1 MKKYRFRKPA
11 IIVISTLCFAILIL
25 GLAIINTSMNQ
36 VSLQIPD
43 YDYVTDTILNEEK
56 PVANTKNIIMRPYN
70 NSEVKILK
78 DFYER
83 NDTEEN
89 QENSLIFYDSTY
101 MPNSSI
107 AYGGIDSFDVV
118 SILDGTVIKVSED
131 DLLGNIVEI
140 EHTNKIISVY
150 QSVSEVAVKENQV
163 VKQGEVIAKSGE
175 SNLNL
180 SLKKHLLFEL
190 IVNSNIVNPEDYFNK
205 NVENIGE

>member
-25 GLAIINTSMNQ
+25 GVAIINTSMNQ

-43 YDYVTDTILNEEK
+43 YDYVTDTILNEEE

>member
-25 GLAIINTSMNQ
+25 GVAIINTSMNQ

-43 YDYVTDTILNEEK
+43 YEYVTDTILNEEE

-70 NSEVKILK
+70 NTEVKILK

>member
-25 GLAIINTSMNQ
+25 GVAIINTSMNQ

-43 YDYVTDTILNEEK
+43 YEYVTDIILNEEK

>member
-25 GLAIINTSMNQ
+25 GVAIINTSMNQ

-43 YDYVTDTILNEEK
+43 YDYVTDTILNEEE

-150 QSVSEVAVKENQV
+150 QSVSEVTVKENQV

>member
-25 GLAIINTSMNQ
+25 GVAIINTSMNQ

-190 IVNSNIVNPEDYFNK
+190 IINSNIVNPEDYFNK

>member
-25 GLAIINTSMNQ
+25 GAAIINTSMNQ

-190 IVNSNIVNPEDYFNK
+190 IINSNIVNPEDYFNK

>member
-25 GLAIINTSMNQ
+25 GVALINTSMNQ

-43 YDYVTDTILNEEK
+43 YDYVTDTILNEEE

>member
-25 GLAIINTSMNQ
+25 GVAIINTSMNQ

-131 DLLGNIVEI
+131 ALLGNIVEI

-190 IVNSNIVNPEDYFNK
+190 IINSNIVNPEDYFNK

>member
-1 MKKYRFRKPA
+1 MKKYRFKKPA

-25 GLAIINTSMNQ
+25 GVAIINTSMNQ

-43 YDYVTDTILNEEK
+43 YDYVTDTILNEEE

-150 QSVSEVAVKENQV
+150 QSVSEVTVKENQV

-190 IVNSNIVNPEDYFNK
+190 IVNGNIVNPEDYFNK

>member
-11 IIVISTLCFAILIL
+11 IIVISTLCLAFLIL
-25 GLAIINTSMNQ
+25 GVAIINTSMNQ

>member
-25 GLAIINTSMNQ
+25 GVAIINTSMNQ

-43 YDYVTDTILNEEK
+43 YDYVTDTILNEEE

-107 AYGGIDSFDVV
+107 AYGGLDSFDVV

>member
-1 MKKYRFRKPA
+1 M
-11 IIVISTLCFAILIL
+11 V
-25 GLAIINTSMNQ
+25 
-36 VSLQIPD
+36 
-43 YDYVTDTILNEEK
+43 
-56 PVANTKNIIMRPYN
+56 
-70 NSEVKILK
+70 
-78 DFYER
+78 
-83 NDTEEN
+83 
-89 QENSLIFYDSTY
+89 YDSTY